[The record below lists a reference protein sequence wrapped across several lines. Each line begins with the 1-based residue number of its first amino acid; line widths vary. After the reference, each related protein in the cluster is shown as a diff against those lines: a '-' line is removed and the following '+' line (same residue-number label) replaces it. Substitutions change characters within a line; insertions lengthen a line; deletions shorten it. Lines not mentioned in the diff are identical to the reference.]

1 MSISPAAGGTT
12 TGLIRIVGGAALL
25 AATLAAC
32 SGASFSTPGPAGG
45 SEGAAGQ
52 SGEVSVA
59 DGVLDEPVSV
69 TADLPALTGLD
80 DDLLAAVQHAADDAA
95 DDGMQMLITSG
106 WRSAAYQEHLQTEA
120 VEEYG
125 SAEEAAR
132 WVASP
137 TESRHVSGA
146 AVDVGP
152 TDAAYWMSEFGSRYG
167 LCQTYANEV
176 WHYELAT
183 EPGGECPVPVTDAA
197 S

>member
-1 MSISPAAGGTT
+1 MSISSAGRTA
-12 TGLIRIVGGAALL
+12 TGLLRRVGGAALL

-32 SGASFSTPGPAGG
+32 GGASSSVPGPVGG
-45 SEGAAGQ
+45 NERAAGQ
-52 SGEVSVA
+52 GGAVSVA
-59 DGVLDEPVSV
+59 DGLLDEPVSV
-69 TADLPALTGLD
+69 STDLPALTGLD
-80 DDLLAAVQHAADDAA
+80 DDLLAAVQDAAEDAAAD
-95 DDGMQMLITSG
+95 GVQILITSG
-106 WRSAAYQEHLQTEA
+106 WRSEAYQEHLLAEA

-167 LCQTYANEV
+167 LCQTYVNEV

-183 EPGGECPVPVTDAA
+183 SPGGECPAPLADAA
-197 S
+197 G